1 MVSAA
6 ILLAALGIFGA
17 RPHHAVAPIHD
28 PALINIGM
36 VCRWDRSCIYLQQAA
51 MRRSMQQVS
60 VARPPLWKLHLCNR
74 NAARGPY
81 RTDWIG
87 FENCISNGRLK
98 RPHSSRRR

>member
-1 MVSAA
+1 MTNAG
-6 ILLAALGIFGA
+6 LLLTLLGIFGA

-51 MRRSMQQVS
+51 MRRSMQRVS
-60 VARPPLWKLHLCNR
+60 VTRPPLWKIHLCNR

-87 FENCISNGRLK
+87 FENCISNSRLK
-98 RPHSSRRR
+98 RPHPRKRR

>member
-1 MVSAA
+1 MISAA

-51 MRRSMQQVS
+51 MRRSMQRVS